1 MNRLL
6 TDLDGEKEEEEEE
19 VSKFGGIVFGGK
31 ALVVGRRK
39 GCWEIGRWKIE
50 MKKNRV
56 KLLHG

>member
-31 ALVVGRRK
+31 ALIVGRRK
-39 GCWEIGRWKIE
+39 GRWKIE

-56 KLLHG
+56 KMLHG